1 MNLKDKDFD
10 RLKEAYDKLSEEF
23 RLKEFYI

>member
-10 RLKEAYDKLSEEF
+10 RLKESYDKLAEEY